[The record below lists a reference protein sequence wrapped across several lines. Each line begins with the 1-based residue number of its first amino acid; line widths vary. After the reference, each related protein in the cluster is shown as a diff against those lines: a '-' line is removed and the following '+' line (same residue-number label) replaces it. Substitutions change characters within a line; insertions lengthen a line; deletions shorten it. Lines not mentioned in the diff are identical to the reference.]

1 MYTDQGDCD
10 GDCPIVRN
18 IDVVHVLQF
27 IHDDAADTPNFPG
40 AKATYTESMNF
51 LLPDS
56 YDGIP
61 VYRVMDR
68 QGNVINPSHDPQLPD
83 DELLK
88 MYKVRK
94 SHMQMPLQETD
105 WGFGLWC
112 GEFLTYS

>member
-1 MYTDQGDCD
+1 M
-10 GDCPIVRN
+10 
-18 IDVVHVLQF
+18 HVLQL
-27 IHDDAADTPNFPG
+27 IHDDAVDTPNFPG

-94 SHMQMPLQETD
+94 SPMQMPLQETD

-112 GEFLTYS
+112 GGFLTYS

>member
-1 MYTDQGDCD
+1 MQ
-10 GDCPIVRN
+10 
-18 IDVVHVLQF
+18 L

-68 QGNVINPSHDPQLPD
+68 QGNVINQSHDPQLSD

-88 MYKVRK
+88 MYKVRSSIQTVVVGDGYICDSNLK
-94 SHMQMPLQETD
+94 CHSP
-105 WGFGLWC
+105 
-112 GEFLTYS
+112 

>member
-1 MYTDQGDCD
+1 MQ
-10 GDCPIVRN
+10 
-18 IDVVHVLQF
+18 L

-68 QGNVINPSHDPQLPD
+68 QGNVINPSHDPHLPD

-94 SHMQMPLQETD
+94 TPMQLPLQETD
-105 WGFGLWC
+105 WGFCVVDFSLVPKHLSSSVHSDGH
-112 GEFLTYS
+112 F

>member
-1 MYTDQGDCD
+1 MYYVQGKFLFLKFRSKLQ
-10 GDCPIVRN
+10 I
-18 IDVVHVLQF
+18 LQQF

-40 AKATYTESMNF
+40 AKATYTESMDF

-68 QGNVINPSHDPQLPD
+68 QGNVINQSHDPQLSD

-88 MYKVRK
+88 MYKVRANIH
-94 SHMQMPLQETD
+94 S
-105 WGFGLWC
+105 
-112 GEFLTYS
+112 

>member
-1 MYTDQGDCD
+1 MSFRHR
-10 GDCPIVRN
+10 I
-18 IDVVHVLQF
+18 LQL

-68 QGNVINPSHDPQLPD
+68 QGNVINQSHDPQLSD

-88 MYKVRK
+88 MYKVRARYLHCRRQSCDSNMK
-94 SHMQMPLQETD
+94 FHSP
-105 WGFGLWC
+105 
-112 GEFLTYS
+112 